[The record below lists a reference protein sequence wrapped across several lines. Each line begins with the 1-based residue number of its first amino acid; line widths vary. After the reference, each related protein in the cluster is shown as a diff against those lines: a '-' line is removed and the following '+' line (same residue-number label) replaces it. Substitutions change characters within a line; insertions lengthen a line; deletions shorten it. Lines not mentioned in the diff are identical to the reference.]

1 MTLRVLVCEYITGGG
16 LAGRPLPPS
25 LAREGDLML
34 SALIHDLSMV
44 PGVECTATR
53 DRRLDMPPLDARF
66 VIPAQDENAFDL
78 WGYLATEVDAVWPI
92 APETDG
98 CLERLSVLVLDKNRT
113 LLGSRPEAVRLAGS
127 KQATSTVLARHGVP
141 VVETVPAGAA
151 LPPSRFGWV
160 AKPDDGVGAE
170 DTLFFTE
177 PAALGEFLA
186 AQDRADRFVV
196 QPCLPGVAASLSV
209 LFRDGESSLLS
220 CNRQDVTATRG
231 RLRYRG
237 GVVGALE
244 EFRPMLAPIA
254 EAVAAALP
262 GLWGYAGID
271 LVLTPD
277 GPAVLEVNP
286 RLTTSYAGLGR
297 ALEANPAGFVVD
309 LAGGGKLAAAAP
321 VRAVPVELGANVG

>member
-34 SALIHDLSMV
+34 SALVQDLSAL
-44 PGVECTATR
+44 PGVECVATR
-53 DRRLDMPPLDARF
+53 DQRLDIPPLDARF
-66 VIPAQDENAFDL
+66 IIPGEGEDAFDL
-78 WGYLATEVDAVWPI
+78 WGYLATEVEAVWPI

-98 CLERLSVLVLDKNRT
+98 CLERLSVLALARNRT
-113 LLGSRPEAVRLAGS
+113 LLGSRPEAVRLAAS
-127 KQATSTVLARHGVP
+127 KQATATVLARYGVP
-141 VVETVPAGAA
+141 VVETAPASAA

-177 PAALGEFLA
+177 PTSLREFLSA
-186 AQDRADRFVV
+186 HDRGDRFVV
-196 QPCLPGVAASLSV
+196 QPCLPGTAASLSV
-209 LFRDGESSLLS
+209 LFRDGEASVLS

-244 EFRPMLAPIA
+244 AFRPCLAPIA
-254 EAVAAALP
+254 QRVAAALP

-271 LVLTPD
+271 LILTSD
-277 GPAVLEVNP
+277 GPVVLEVNP

-297 ALEANPAGFVVD
+297 ALGSNPAGFVVD
-309 LAGGGKLAAAAP
+309 LARGGKLASAAP
-321 VRAVPVELGANVG
+321 VRTVPIELEARVG